1 MALAELRSVVANG
14 EYTRYVVLDE
24 DGEQP
29 IGFVHAKDIL
39 RASEDQ
45 PGENSLPTAGE
56 LARDVL
62 VIPETRRIDKVLA
75 EFQSH
80 GGGQIAVVIDEWGV
94 FEGILTIEDILEE
107 IVGEIRDEFDTAVQE
122 PTIERREDGTY
133 VVDGGVPVHEVNERL
148 GTQFALEDVETIGG
162 FVFSRLGRV
171 PKVGDEI
178 EENGYLFRVD
188 AVDDSRI
195 ERLEIE
201 SEAASEGAPSGAS
214 ETDDDE

>member
-1 MALAELRSVVANG
+1 MALPALRSAVASG
-14 EYTRYVVLDE
+14 AYTRYVVLDE

-29 IGFVHAKDIL
+29 IGFVHAKDVL
-39 RASEDQ
+39 RASEHQ
-45 PGENSLPTAGE
+45 PEAESLPTARD

-80 GGGQIAVVIDEWGV
+80 GGGQIAVVVDEWGV
-94 FEGILTIEDILEE
+94 FEGIVTTEDVLEE
-107 IVGEIRDEFDTAVQE
+107 IVGEIRDEFDTAIQE

-133 VVDGGVPVHEVNERL
+133 VVDGSVPVHEVNERL
-148 GTQFALEDVETIGG
+148 DTQFALEDVETIGG
-162 FVFSRLGRV
+162 FVFSQLGRV
-171 PKVGDEI
+171 RKVGDEV
-178 EENGYLFRVD
+178 EAGNCLFRVV
-188 AVDDSRI
+188 AVDNSRI

-201 SEAASEGAPSGAS
+201 RTGSEEGQAGGS